1 MMRAFTLDSFDAP
14 PRLRDDLPEPR
25 PATNQLVVRVL
36 TSSVNGADAAVAAGM
51 VREMA
56 EHTFPVTLGRDF
68 AGVVE
73 DTGGG
78 VSGYQRGDE
87 VFGFLPLTN
96 PTVQEGSWAELIS
109 VPEDNSVASKPATPD
124 MAESGVAPLTGITA
138 LAALDALAPSAGE
151 RVLVIGAPGGVG
163 SFFVQLAAQ
172 ADAHVI
178 APALAEDEA
187 YLRELGASE
196 ILDRTADLQA
206 AIRERYPDGVDA
218 ILDLVSYTPQEA
230 LLREG
235 GRLASPLGA
244 AGEGSGRF
252 NLMAQPTPQN
262 LQRLAELLDSR
273 AIRVRIQRSYTLE
286 QAGEALQAFAATHTQ
301 GKLSLTIA

>member
-1 MMRAFTLDSFDAP
+1 
-14 PRLRDDLPEPR
+14 LP
-25 PATNQLVVRVL
+25 
-36 TSSVNGADAAVAAGM
+36 VA
-51 VREMA
+51 
-56 EHTFPVTLGRDF
+56 
-68 AGVVE
+68 
-73 DTGGG
+73 
-78 VSGYQRGDE
+78 
-87 VFGFLPLTN
+87 N
-96 PTVQEGSWAELIS
+96 PTVHDGSWAELIS
-109 VPEDNSVASKPATPD
+109 VPEDTSVASKPATPD

-151 RVLVIGAPGGVG
+151 RVLVIGAGGVG

-206 AIRERYPDGVDA
+206 AIRERYTDGVDA
-218 ILDLVSYTPQEA
+218 ILDLVSYTPQDA
-230 LLREG
+230 LLREA

-262 LQRLAELLDSR
+262 LQRLADLLDSR
-273 AIRVRIQRSYTLE
+273 ALRVRIQRSYALE
-286 QAGEALQAFAATHTQ
+286 QAGQALQAFVATHTQ
-301 GKLSLTIA
+301 GKLSLTIG